1 MRRRNSIGNQ
11 FWIAIR
17 YVRFYMLFGIALF
30 VLSFYTFEWNET
42 QLDLAYLVRQSIDIT
57 NVQNPTSGDNRLI
70 SMTDRIQANPV
81 PSDAGFLT
89 AGRYIAIDQLTEE
102 YRRSG
107 DSQDPQP
114 SPTNNNQTRSQ
125 KPNST
130 ARDRRRS
137 PSQNPNSAARD
148 RRQPR
153 NPSNNSPADRSR
165 NLGSWKEQSH
175 QLYTISSARIGR
187 YHLDLGQFTYL
198 TNRLSSCQDRSPYFS
213 FNVPLNNIALTL
225 PLNGYLNPRSD
236 RTPLPP
242 NPGAGEDWRFDLQRY
257 PNYIFAG
264 MGYADIPSIGDT
276 RTCYAVLPNDALVT
290 VFGSID
296 RQDRLIPH
304 RDRDRDRPVLRLV
317 PGSRAEAIDILSN
330 QYHLARW
337 LSRVVGF
344 LSMWAGLF
352 FMGVPI
358 SIRRD
363 RLPRQNFDNS
373 SFYAY
378 GWPAFGLSI
387 MSAIITFFSHSIIPA
402 LPISCAV
409 LLLVA
414 LRNRRRHRGYL

>member
-1 MRRRNSIGNQ
+1 MRRRNSVGNL
-11 FWIAIR
+11 FWVAIR
-17 YVRFYMLFGIALF
+17 YLRFSSLLGIALF

-57 NVQNPTSGDNRLI
+57 NLPNQTGGNNQLI
-70 SMTDRIQANPV
+70 SMTDRIQANPA

-89 AGRYIAIDQLTEE
+89 AGRYIAIDRLTEE
-102 YRRSG
+102 YRRNG

-114 SPTNNNQTRSQ
+114 SPTNNSQTRTP
-125 KPNST
+125 KPNSAT
-130 ARDRRRS
+130 RNNRRDRT
-137 PSQNPNSAARD
+137 QNPNSAARE
-148 RRQPR
+148 RRQTR
-153 NPSNNSPADRSR
+153 TANNSPADSHRDR
-165 NLGSWKEQSH
+165 GSWKEQSH

-225 PLNGYLNPRSD
+225 PLSGYLNPMSD

-257 PNYIFAG
+257 PNYIFTG
-264 MGYADIPSIGDT
+264 MGYADRPSIGDT
-276 RTCYAVLPNDALVT
+276 RTCSAVLPNDALVT

-304 RDRDRDRPVLRLV
+304 RDRDRERPVLRLV

-337 LSRVVGF
+337 LSRLGGLVW
-344 LSMWAGLF
+344 MWFGLF

-358 SIRRD
+358 SIQRD

-387 MSAIITFFSHSIIPA
+387 MSAITTFFSHSIIPA
-402 LPISCAV
+402 LPISCAF